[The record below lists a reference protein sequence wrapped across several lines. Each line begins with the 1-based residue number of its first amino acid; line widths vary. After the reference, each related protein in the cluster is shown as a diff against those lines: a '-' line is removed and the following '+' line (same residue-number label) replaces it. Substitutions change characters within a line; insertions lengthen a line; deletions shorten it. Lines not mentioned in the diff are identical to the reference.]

1 MFPPGRRR
9 LHELERPN
17 LRPTHPR
24 KRPHRYHTGT
34 CALAPASLR
43 VAHEKLPA
51 WALPSLGSEILS
63 VPITCASGVC
73 RGAASGARRI
83 GRSTPT
89 PLVDRDVCMF
99 SSNLDDAW
107 WCWTQISRS
116 LRQSTRELMI
126 LKLTCTGRAPYNCK
140 LQTRTYTFPPR
151 PQTHAQCQLASERA
165 RMIQLQT
172 PTRPRIPRCVCRAS
186 PSDHQSWSKHTR
198 SRSYS

>member
-1 MFPPGRRR
+1 MCFGARLPPSRPREAACMGVAFAGFGD
-9 LHELERPN
+9 LERSHHMRIRSLPWSCFW
-17 LRPTHPR
+17 RPTN
-24 KRPHRYHTGT
+24 RPFDACR
-34 CALAPASLR
+34 
-43 VAHEKLPA
+43 AH
-51 WALPSLGSEILS
+51 
-63 VPITCASGVC
+63 V
-73 RGAASGARRI
+73 
-83 GRSTPT
+83 
-89 PLVDRDVCMF
+89 PLVDVCMF